1 MPGRSERQAAR
12 HKAILQALQES
23 ASINV
28 VELAD
33 SLGASVVTLRRD
45 LLQLEDRG
53 LLRRTHG
60 GAVPLEPLF
69 YEPFK
74 KDSTFQDLVTRF
86 AQEKRRIGRAAAA
99 HVVQGSSIAL
109 TPGTTTSE
117 VVRSLLP
124 DSKIRVITNAI
135 NVGMELSKRKDID
148 VYVTGGHLR
157 GDWFSLVGSGTV
169 DSLRQV
175 FVDIAFVGANGLDI
189 EAGLTCH
196 NPEEA
201 AVNSTLVHRAK
212 KKIAVIDSSKFNRR
226 TEWLIC
232 PVRDIDILITDF
244 GATDA
249 QIAPFKEAG
258 LIVERV

>member
-1 MPGRSERQAAR
+1 MSSRSERQTAR
-12 HKAILQALQES
+12 HNAILKALQANS
-23 ASINV
+23 SI
-28 VELAD
+28 
-33 SLGASVVTLRRD
+33 SVVDLSDALEASAITIRRD
-45 LLQLEDRG
+45 LLQLENRG

-60 GAVPLEPLF
+60 GAVSLEPLF

-86 AQEKRRIGRAAAA
+86 APEKRRIGRAAAS
-99 HVVQGSSIAL
+99 HILKGSSIAL

-117 VVRSLLP
+117 VVRNLAP
-124 DSKIRVITNAI
+124 DSNIRVITNAI

-157 GDWFSLVGSGTV
+157 GDWFSLVGSGTA
-169 DSLRQV
+169 DSLRRV
-175 FVDIAFVGANGLDI
+175 FVDIAFIGANAIDA

-201 AVNSTLVHRAK
+201 EVNRILVNHAT

-226 TEWLIC
+226 TEWQIC
-232 PVRDIDILITDF
+232 AIHDIDILITDS
-244 GATDA
+244 GATDL
-249 QIAPFKEAG
+249 QVGPFKEAG